1 LDADTDHTDCE
12 LYNFLN
18 DLVLIYLYLN
28 VQITAMAPRKH
39 PSGSKERK
47 IRKEVEEFIESQR
60 GVMDKFVRTNTRTS
74 SNEDQP
80 NLASVKYR

>member
-1 LDADTDHTDCE
+1 MFRLQPWRLESIH
-12 LYNFLN
+12 
-18 DLVLIYLYLN
+18 LV
-28 VQITAMAPRKH
+28 V
-39 PSGSKERK
+39 
-47 IRKEVEEFIESQR
+47 RKEVEEFIESQR